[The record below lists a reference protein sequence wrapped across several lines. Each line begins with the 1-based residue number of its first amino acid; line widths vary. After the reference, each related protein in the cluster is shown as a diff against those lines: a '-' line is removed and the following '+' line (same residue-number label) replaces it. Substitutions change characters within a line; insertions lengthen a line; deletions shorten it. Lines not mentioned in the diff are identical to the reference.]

1 MKENISKED
10 LLLMVK
16 RLDLSLDA
24 HLNRVMGG
32 QDLSGGQ
39 AAVLCYL
46 LRHHPEGS
54 CIRDL
59 CLELGVSHAT
69 LSLMIKKLQEKGYLS
84 VQADA
89 ADRRKRKLT
98 ATEKLLREAGGFLKR
113 SDQAESQ
120 ICKALDSRERQE
132 LYRLQKKMLQGI
144 REQKKT

>member
-69 LSLMIKKLQEKGYLS
+69 LSLMIKKLQEKG
-84 VQADA
+84 VPFCAG
-89 ADRRKRKLT
+89 RRGRPEEEKAHRYRKNCFG
-98 ATEKLLREAGGFLKR
+98 RPEAF
-113 SDQAESQ
+113 
-120 ICKALDSRERQE
+120 
-132 LYRLQKKMLQGI
+132 
-144 REQKKT
+144 